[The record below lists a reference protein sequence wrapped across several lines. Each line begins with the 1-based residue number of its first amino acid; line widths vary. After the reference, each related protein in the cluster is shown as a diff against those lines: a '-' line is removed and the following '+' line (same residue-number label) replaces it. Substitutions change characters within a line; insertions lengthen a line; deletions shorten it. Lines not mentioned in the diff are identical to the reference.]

1 MSRLLHQQLDART
14 KAKLQAAV
22 INLMKLFG
30 CMMLQYGLFQ
40 VSTPITHHVSV
51 YLCHAI
57 GMPLAHRQQAASGLA
72 QSYLQYLSLP
82 QGSRTPLPAQADPH
96 PGNLLLQVR
105 LLIY

>member
-22 INLMKLFG
+22 INLLKLFG

-51 YLCHAI
+51 WPWHKI
-57 GMPLAHRQQAASGLA
+57 GTA
-72 QSYLQYLSLP
+72 
-82 QGSRTPLPAQADPH
+82 
-96 PGNLLLQVR
+96 
-105 LLIY
+105 